1 MSRFASILLP
11 LDGSPEAAKAAGCAL
26 WLAQALG
33 ATLHV
38 LHATAH
44 PLSAGDA
51 LAHLRVPQVQDA
63 RVVMHQLAGGA
74 EAAVLEEIA
83 AQRIDLVVMSAR
95 GESASAN
102 VEPSRRLGSIAQAVI
117 ERSPVPVVLLP
128 LHYRESLPWT
138 SMLAAASGEASAD
151 QALEAAAQLAAA
163 LRLKVTVV
171 YSEGGPCGAGA
182 APLGAYADAPHH
194 EYPQRLEQLV
204 ERGLAGCAAEEAQCV
219 HGVLLC
225 RGEPASVLL
234 EQVASHG
241 SSVLALGWH
250 GALGAGRALV
260 LKRLLEQAECAL
272 LVVRGTEHSRA
283 RLKVG
288 SDIDGD

>member
-1 MSRFASILLP
+1 MSRFNSILLP

-26 WLAQALG
+26 WLAEALG

-51 LAHLRVPQVQDA
+51 LARLCVPHVRGA
-63 RVVMHQLAGGA
+63 RVVVHQTPGGA
-74 EAAVLEEIA
+74 EAVVLEEIA
-83 AQRIDLVVMSAR
+83 AHRIDLVIMSAR

-102 VEPSRRLGSIAQAVI
+102 VAPVRRLGSIAQAVI

-128 LHYRESLPWT
+128 LHYRQSLPWT

-151 QALEAAAQLAAA
+151 HALEAAAQLAAA

-171 YSEGGPCGAGA
+171 HSGDGPPGAGA

-194 EYPQRLEQLV
+194 EYPQRLKRLV

-219 HGVLLC
+219 HEVLLC

-234 EQVASHG
+234 EQVAGHA

-260 LKRLLEQAECAL
+260 LKRLLEEAECAL
-272 LVVRGTEHSRA
+272 LLVRGAEHSRA

-288 SDIDGD
+288 SDIG